1 METSKQLES
10 GLYVPDLGLEVE
22 DRIKEMVE
30 SPMIQYIMLN
40 VFNAWAVNEGNHR
53 TAWNSPVYAQLLVV
67 QAKTMQGIDLINKS
81 DDVPQSKGW
90 AVTSMLARGVSL
102 ARLSCLALDMGSF
115 SDAFSNYRM
124 LLDREMTIRY
134 LEARNQY
141 EDFAKALYAGIYHRA
156 GEGLNDKRLRKGLT
170 PSALKDSKQTMALIR
185 TEYFDNKAP
194 KKPGHYWKPPHTQQ
208 LADEIAKG
216 IASGSDDATQK
227 QTMRVYDLGNGSV
240 HPQLRD
246 MIQPEESDISAE
258 DLRSLILVTMGGIAM
273 FGLSL
278 FEDSYPLVGEIEHVM
293 LRPPS
298 GTSLLEMARDTPTPR

>member
-1 METSKQLES
+1 
-10 GLYVPDLGLEVE
+10 
-22 DRIKEMVE
+22 
-30 SPMIQYIMLN
+30 MIQYIMLN

-53 TAWNSPVYAQLLVV
+53 TAWNSPVYAQLMLV
-67 QAKTMQGIDLINKS
+67 QATTMQGIDLIKKS

-102 ARLSCLALDMGSF
+102 ARLSCLSLDMGSF
-115 SDAFSNYRM
+115 SDACSNYRM

-134 LEARNQY
+134 LEAHNQY
-141 EDFAKALYAGIYHRA
+141 EDFAKAFYAGVYHRA
-156 GEGLNDKRLRKGLT
+156 GEGLNDKRLRKGYT
-170 PSALKDSKQTMALIR
+170 PSDLKESKQTMELIR
-185 TEYFDNKAP
+185 RKFFDNKAP

-208 LADEIAKG
+208 LADEFAKG
-216 IASGSDDATQK
+216 VSSGSDDATHI

-278 FEDSYPLVGEIEHVM
+278 FEESCSLVGQIEQII
-293 LRPPS
+293 LQPPS
-298 GTSLLEMARDTPTPR
+298 GTSLLDMARDTSTLR